1 MQESMDLT
9 KRSPR
14 SPNDRL
20 LGIPMLPRTIDKARA
35 LLAGTIGEYVYGE
48 KSSFDM
54 ALLDFLGL
62 TPEQFLEGVRASLD
76 DDRMLEWLKA
86 HARSLTPGEIDEF
99 ARTFLND
106 GDDDADR
113 ARFAERRA
121 KLPAGV
127 QARVKGWVDLLDVDE
142 GRIQ

>member
-1 MQESMDLT
+1 MDLT
-9 KRSPR
+9 KTYPR

-20 LGIPMLPRTIDKARA
+20 LDLPMLPRTIDKARA
-35 LLAGTIGEYVYGE
+35 ALDGTLGEYVFGA

-62 TPEQFLEGVRASLD
+62 TPERFLDGVRQSPD
-76 DDRMLEWLKA
+76 DPAVTAWLRA
-86 HARSLTPGEIDEF
+86 HARRAMPAEVEAF
-99 ARTFLND
+99 AREFLND

-121 KLPAGV
+121 SLPAHV
-127 QARVKGWVDLLDVDE
+127 QPRVKGWVDLLDVAE
-142 GRIQ
+142 GRIT

>member
-1 MQESMDLT
+1 MDLT
-9 KRSPR
+9 KTYPR

-20 LGIPMLPRTIDKARA
+20 LGLPMLPRTIDKARA
-35 LLAGTIGEYVYGE
+35 TLEGTLGEYVYGT

-62 TPEQFLEGVRASLD
+62 SPERFLDGIRQSAD
-76 DDRMLEWLKA
+76 DDAMAAWLRSN
-86 HARSLTPGEIDEF
+86 ARQATPAEVEAF
-99 ARTFLND
+99 ARVFLND

-121 KLPAGV
+121 SLPADV
-127 QARVKGWVDLLDVDE
+127 RSRVKGWVDLLDVAE
-142 GRIQ
+142 GRIT

>member
-1 MQESMDLT
+1 MDLT
-9 KRSPR
+9 TQPPR

-35 LLAGTIGEYVYGE
+35 FLAGTNGEYLYGE

-54 ALLDFLGL
+54 AMLGFLGL
-62 TPEQFLEGVRASLD
+62 TPEQFLEGIRTSPD
-76 DDRMLEWLKA
+76 DDSMLSWLRS
-86 HARSLTPGEIDEF
+86 HARSLTPREVDDF
-99 ARTFLND
+99 AVTFLND

-121 KLPAGV
+121 KLPIGI
-127 QARVKGWVDLLDVDE
+127 QPRVKGWADLLDVAE
-142 GRIQ
+142 GRIT